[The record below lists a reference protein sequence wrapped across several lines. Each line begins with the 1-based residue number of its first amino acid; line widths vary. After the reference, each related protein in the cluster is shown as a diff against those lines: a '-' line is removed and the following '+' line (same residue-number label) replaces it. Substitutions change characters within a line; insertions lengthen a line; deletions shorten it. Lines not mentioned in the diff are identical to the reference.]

1 MKKEKRK
8 KKTEVNKYKKGEKLT
23 DIPNLT
29 TNSAMYTTAWLSPPF
44 IVIKNIKK
52 KSIKKKPN

>member
-1 MKKEKRK
+1 LIFFSPQNEKGKKK

-44 IVIKNIKK
+44 IVIKNI
-52 KSIKKKPN
+52 